1 MELKNLITFK
11 TIAEQKSFSNA
22 ARVLGYAQP
31 TITFQIRQL
40 EDELGVP
47 LFDRIGNKIRL
58 TESGNILLDYT
69 FRILSLVDEAKCT
82 LASDCTPSGI
92 LKISGISSICSG
104 ILPQLIKKYNSDFPD
119 VLISAS
125 TATTPEVLDMVNSG
139 ASDLGLYMDFELP
152 SEDTYIMFSIENP
165 LYFICSK
172 NNELSG
178 RKAVSLKDLKGIPII
193 ATEPDCCYRN
203 ILVSLFAKNDVV
215 PSILFES
222 ENTEVIKRFV
232 QSDIG
237 IALLPEIA
245 VHEELNNGTLCKIN
259 VTDAIPTA
267 FIIAIHNKNQS
278 LTPAIREFFTTIS
291 DLQK

>member
-1 MELKNLITFK
+1 MEIKNLITFK

-22 ARVLGYAQP
+22 ARVLGYSQP
-31 TITFQIRQL
+31 TVTFQIKQL
-40 EDELGVP
+40 EDELDVP

-58 TESGNILLDYT
+58 TESGNTLLDYT
-69 FRILSLVDEAKCT
+69 FRIISLVEEAKCSIG
-82 LASDCTPSGI
+82 SDCLPSGI
-92 LKISGISSICSG
+92 LRISGISSICSG
-104 ILPQLIKKYNSDFPD
+104 LLPQLIKKYNSGFPD
-119 VLISAS
+119 VAISAS
-125 TATTPEVLDMVNSG
+125 TATTPEVLDMVNNG
-139 ASDLGLYMDFELP
+139 RADLGLYMDFALP
-152 SEDTYIMFSIENP
+152 SQDTYIMFSIENP

-172 NNELSG
+172 TNELHQ
-178 RKAVSLKDLKGIPII
+178 KNSLSIKDLKGIPII

-203 ILVSLFAKNDVV
+203 ILMNLFAKHDIE

-245 VHEELNNGTLCKIN
+245 VHEELKNETLCKIKIS
-259 VTDAIPTA
+259 DAIPTA

-278 LTPAIREFFTTIS
+278 VTPAVREFFTTI
-291 DLQK
+291 QNI